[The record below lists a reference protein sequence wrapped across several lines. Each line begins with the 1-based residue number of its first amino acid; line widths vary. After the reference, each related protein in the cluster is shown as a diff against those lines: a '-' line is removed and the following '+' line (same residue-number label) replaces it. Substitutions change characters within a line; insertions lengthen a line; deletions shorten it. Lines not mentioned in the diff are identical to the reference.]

1 MVTPCHYCGKPAHSP
16 VEKSGRVY
24 CCRGCLRLE
33 ELENAAACP
42 VPDEAAGDGET
53 AGGGETV
60 RWAHLKQ
67 AEYRNKLVRLDSDG
81 HSVTTLFIPDMSC
94 ASCVAFL
101 ERLPAK
107 HAGIH
112 RAEVNYPRKELRVA
126 FDEAELPLDGLAALL
141 DRLGYPPEMRNA
153 NVAESAGKDRSH
165 VARLAVA
172 GFAFGNIMLL
182 SFADH
187 LGGEEFDLSGF
198 QGAFGWFNFA
208 LSIPVLLYSARGY
221 FESAWKA
228 LRSGGLNMDVPI
240 ALGMVVIFVR
250 SVGELLLKTG
260 MGYFDSLA
268 GLAFFLLIGKWYQH
282 STHSRLAHE
291 RDYQSWFPISVL
303 RIGANGEAEATPIST
318 LQAGDRIRIHH
329 GEIVPAD
336 GLLVEGAG
344 QIDRSFI
351 TGESHPIAVRPGE
364 PIEAGGRQLGGAIDV
379 QVERP
384 VQQSALTRLW
394 NSDAFQKDRKGSIK
408 DPVDRISR
416 HFTWAVLAIA
426 VATLLFWL
434 GKDAST
440 AWNAFT
446 ATLIV
451 ACPCALALSLPFTYG
466 STLRWLGRSG
476 AYLKNTLVVEQM
488 ARVRDL
494 VFDKTGTL
502 TAAAAFETQFQA
514 VPGTEVDPATRGLV
528 AAAAASSAHPLSRAI
543 GRLWAEDRPRV
554 DAFDEEPG
562 SGVAARVA
570 GSVVLI
576 GTRSWT
582 DASSEDVAA
591 LDSAFPAPVSGL
603 RTTFSY
609 VAVGGRL
616 LGRFAFT
623 KPLRSGIEAEL
634 QALARTHRLHLISG
648 DSDAERSAFAAWFAP
663 DRMRF
668 NMKPVEKMAYIRDV
682 QAAHPGELTAMI
694 GDGLNDAGALKEAD
708 LGVAVVDDLYAFSP
722 ASDLILDAKA
732 LQHLGAM
739 LGFARQAQR
748 TVYVLFAI
756 SFAYNLVGLYFAV
769 QGLLTPVVAAILMP
783 VSSFTV
789 VSVALGRTRWAWRA
803 SGMGAPRTT

>member
-1 MVTPCHYCGKPAHSP
+1 MFSPCHYCGKPAVQP
-16 VEKSGRVY
+16 VEKGGRVY

-33 ELENAAACP
+33 ELESEECAVPDWDAASAAAAS
-42 VPDEAAGDGET
+42 ES
-53 AGGGETV
+53 V

-67 AEYRNKLVRLDSDG
+67 AEYRDRLVRKGSDG
-81 HSVTTLFIPDMSC
+81 RAVTTLFIPDMVC

-101 ERLPAK
+101 EKLPAK
-107 HAGIH
+107 NPAIH

-126 FDEAELPLDGLAALL
+126 FEESELSLDALAALL
-141 DRLGYPPEMRNA
+141 DRLGYPPELRNA
-153 NVAESAGKDRSH
+153 SEADEPKKDRKH
-165 VARLAVA
+165 IARLAVA

-208 LSIPVLLYSARGY
+208 LSLPVLLYSARGY

-228 LRSGGLNMDVPI
+228 LRAGGLNMDVPI

-250 SVGELLLKTG
+250 SVGELLLGTG

-282 STHSRLAHE
+282 STHSRLSHE

-303 RIGANGEAEATPIST
+303 RVTEGAAEPTPIST
-318 LQAGDRIRIHH
+318 LQAGDQIRIHH

-336 GLLVEGAG
+336 GVLLEGAG

-351 TGESHPIAVRPGE
+351 TGESHPVAVRPGE
-364 PIEAGGRQLGGAIDV
+364 PIEAGGRQLGGAIDLRV
-379 QVERP
+379 VRP

-394 NSDAFQKDRKGSIK
+394 NSDAFQKDRKGSIQ
-408 DPVDRISR
+408 DPVDRISK
-416 HFTWAVLAIA
+416 HFTIAVLAVA
-426 VATLLFWL
+426 TATLLFWI
-434 GKDAST
+434 GKDASI

-466 STLRWLGRSG
+466 STLRWLGRAG
-476 AYLKNTLVVEQM
+476 AYLKNALVVERM

-502 TAAAAFETQFQA
+502 TAASAFETHFQPVA
-514 VPGTEVDPATRGLV
+514 ATPSAEDRGRV

-543 GRLWAEDRPRV
+543 VRLWAEDRPRV
-554 DAFDEEPG
+554 EAFDEEPG
-562 SGVAARVA
+562 SGVAARVTGA
-570 GSVVLI
+570 TVLI
-576 GTRSWT
+576 GTRTWANAS
-582 DASSEDVAA
+582 DADAAA
-591 LDSAFPAPVSGL
+591 LDAAFPTADSGL
-603 RTTFSY
+603 RTTYSY
-609 VAVGGRL
+609 VALDGRL

-623 KPLRSGIEAEL
+623 KPVREGIEQEL
-634 QALARTHRLHLISG
+634 QALARSHRLHLISG
-648 DSDAERSAFAAWFAP
+648 DSDAERPAFAAWFAP

-668 NMKPVEKMAYIRDV
+668 NMKPEDKMAYIRDL
-682 QAAHPGELTAMI
+682 QTAHPGELTAMI

-732 LQHLGAM
+732 LKHWGAM
-739 LGFARQAQR
+739 LQFTRQAQR
-748 TVYVLFAI
+748 TVYLLFAI

-783 VSSFTV
+783 VSSFSV
-789 VSVALGRTRWAWRA
+789 VTVALGRTRWAWA
-803 SGMGAPRTT
+803 RTGIRS

>member
-1 MVTPCHYCGKPAHSP
+1 MVTPCHYCGKPAVRP
-16 VEKSGRVY
+16 VEQAGNVY
-24 CCRGCLRLE
+24 CCRGCLRLKE
-33 ELENAAACP
+33 MEAAQPEAESCAVPDWEAAA
-42 VPDEAAGDGET
+42 DSAEN
-53 AGGGETV
+53 V
-60 RWAHLKQ
+60 RWAHLKDP
-67 AEYRNKLVRLDSDG
+67 AYRDRMVRTGSDG
-81 HSVTTLFIPDMSC
+81 RAAATLFIPDMVC

-101 ERLPAK
+101 EKLPAK
-107 HAGIH
+107 NEAIA
-112 RAEVNYPRKELRVA
+112 RAEVNFPRKELRVA
-126 FDEAELPLDGLAALL
+126 FDESRLSLDALAAFL

-153 NVAESAGKDRSH
+153 ADSSEVKKDRTH

-172 GFAFGNIMLL
+172 GFCFGNIMLI

-187 LGGEEFDLSGF
+187 LGGEAFDLSGF
-198 QGAFGWFNFA
+198 QAAFGWFNFA
-208 LSIPVLLYSARGY
+208 LSLPVLLFSARGY

-228 LRSGGLNMDVPI
+228 LRAGGLNMDVPI

-250 SVGELLLKTG
+250 SVGELLLDTG

-282 STHSRLAHE
+282 STHSKLAHE

-303 RIGANGEAEATPIST
+303 RLTASGEAEAVPISS
-318 LQAGDRIRIHH
+318 LVAGDRIRIHH

-336 GLLVEGAG
+336 GNLLSGAG

-351 TGESHPIAVRPGE
+351 TGESHPVAVRPGQS
-364 PIEAGGRQLGGAIDV
+364 IEAGGRQLGGAIEL
-379 QVERP
+379 QVVRP

-394 NSDAFQKDRKGSIK
+394 NSDAFQKDRKGSIQ

-416 HFTWAVLAIA
+416 HFTFAVLTIAI
-426 VATLLFWL
+426 ATLLFWI
-434 GKDAST
+434 GKDASI

-466 STLRWLGRSG
+466 STLRWLGRAG

-502 TAAAAFETQFQA
+502 TAASAFETQFQA
-514 VPGTEVDPATRGLV
+514 LPGTSVPPSVRGQV
-528 AAAAASSAHPLSRAI
+528 AAAAGSSAHPLSRAI
-543 GRLWAEDRPRV
+543 VRLWAEPRPAV
-554 DAFDEEPG
+554 QAFDEEPG
-562 SGVAARVA
+562 SGVAARIDGAVVTLGTASWA
-570 GSVVLI
+570 G
-576 GTRSWT
+576 
-582 DASSEDVAA
+582 ASPADIAA
-591 LDSAFPAPVSGL
+591 LDGAFTPTDAGL

-609 VAVGGRL
+609 VSIDGTL

-623 KPLRSGIEAEL
+623 KPLRDGIDAEL
-634 QALARTHRLHLISG
+634 TALAASHRLHLISG
-648 DSDAERSAFAAWFAP
+648 DSDAERSAFAPWFPA

-668 NMKPVEKMAYIRDV
+668 NMRPDDKMAYIRSV

-732 LQHLGAM
+732 LKHWGAM
-739 LGFARQAQR
+739 LDFTRQAQR
-748 TVYVLFAI
+748 TVYLLFAI

-789 VSVALGRTRWAWRA
+789 VSVALGRTRWAWSRSGIRA
-803 SGMGAPRTT
+803 

>member
-1 MVTPCHYCGKPAHSP
+1 MAIPCHYCGKPATNP
-16 VEKSGRVY
+16 VEKAGNTY

-33 ELENAAACP
+33 ELETGTEDACAL
-42 VPDEAAGDGET
+42 PDLEQQTNERATSES
-53 AGGGETV
+53 V
-60 RWAHLKQ
+60 RWAHLKDV
-67 AEYRNKLVRLDSDG
+67 EYRERLVRVEADG
-81 HSVTTLFIPDMSC
+81 HSVTTLFIPDMAC

-101 ERLPAK
+101 ERLPSKNPAVR
-107 HAGIH
+107 
-112 RAEVNYPRKELRVA
+112 RAEVNFPRKELRIA
-126 FDEAELPLDGLAALL
+126 FDEASLPLDALAALL
-141 DRLGYPPEMRNA
+141 DRLGYPPEMRNEQA
-153 NVAESAGKDRSH
+153 TTEVRKDRKQL
-165 VARLAVA
+165 ARLAVA

-187 LGGEEFDLSGF
+187 LGGAEFDASGF

-208 LSIPVLLYSARGY
+208 LSIPVLFYSARGY

-250 SVGELLLKTG
+250 SVGELLLGTG

-282 STHSRLAHE
+282 STHSKLSHE

-303 RIGANGEAEATPIST
+303 RVAESGEASPVAIST
-318 LQAGDRIRIHH
+318 LNAGDRIRIHH

-336 GLLVEGAG
+336 GILLEGAG

-351 TGESHPIAVRPGE
+351 TGESHPVAVRPGE
-364 PIEAGGRQLGGAIDV
+364 PIEAGGRQLGGAIDLR
-379 QVERP
+379 VERP

-394 NSDAFQKDRKGSIK
+394 NSDAFQKDRKGSIQ
-408 DPVDRISR
+408 DPVDRISK
-416 HFTWAVLAIA
+416 HFTLAVLAIA
-426 VATLLFWL
+426 TATLLFWI
-434 GKDAST
+434 GKDASI

-476 AYLKNTLVVEQM
+476 AYLKNALVVERM

-502 TAAAAFETQFQA
+502 TAASAFETHFQPVA
-514 VPGTEVDPATRGLV
+514 ETPSLEDRGRV

-543 GRLWAEDRPRV
+543 VRLWAEDRPRV
-554 DAFDEEPG
+554 EAFDEEPG

-570 GSVVLI
+570 GATVLI
-576 GTRSWT
+576 GTRAWANAS
-582 DASSEDVAA
+582 DADVNA
-591 LDSAFPAPVSGL
+591 LDSAHPTADSGL
-603 RTTFSY
+603 RTTYSY
-609 VAVGGRL
+609 VALDGRL

-623 KPLRSGIEAEL
+623 KPAREGIEQELAE
-634 QALARTHRLHLISG
+634 LARTHRLHLISG
-648 DSDAERSAFAAWFAP
+648 DSDAERSAFAPWFAA

-668 NMKPVEKMAYIRDV
+668 NMKPEDKMAYIRDL

-732 LQHLGAM
+732 LQHWGAM
-739 LGFARQAQR
+739 LQFTRQAQK
-748 TVYVLFAI
+748 TVYLLFAI

-783 VSSFTV
+783 VSSFSV
-789 VSVALGRTRWAWRA
+789 VTVALGRTRWAWA
-803 SGMGAPRTT
+803 RTGIRS